1 MAMDFPI
8 FELGELCDVSIGRTP
23 PRNEFKWFNQDAQS
37 FKWVSIRD
45 MGNCDKYLYKTSE
58 TITVEGQREFN
69 IPIVPCNTVILSFKL
84 TIGRVAIT
92 GSENMLTNEAIAQ
105 LPIKNERVLN
115 KEYLYYYLKNFNYDT
130 LGNTSS
136 IATAVNSKTIKKL
149 PVVVPPYEKQLEI
162 VSILSSLDDKI
173 ENNRR
178 INDNLEQHAQALFEN
193 LIGNTNLEYSLIA
206 SLNHTIETGR
216 RPKGGVANIT
226 NGIPSI
232 GAENIKGLGKYDYSK
247 TKYITADF
255 AETMK
260 KGVIKGY
267 ELLIY
272 KDGGKPGYFIPN
284 FSIFGEGYP
293 YEDMTLNEHV
303 FLLDFGNKGYN
314 FFAYFFMQTE
324 EVMKYLNA
332 QGSKAAI
339 PGINRNDVESIS
351 IPTIDNKE
359 VKEFCSIVEPII
371 TSILVNSKESSRLAF
386 LRDTLLPKLMSGE
399 LGIDDI
405 SAD

>member
-178 INDNLEQHAQALFEN
+178 INDNL
-193 LIGNTNLEYSLIA
+193 
-206 SLNHTIETGR
+206 
-216 RPKGGVANIT
+216 AN
-226 NGIPSI
+226 
-232 GAENIKGLGKYDYSK
+232 
-247 TKYITADF
+247 
-255 AETMK
+255 
-260 KGVIKGY
+260 
-267 ELLIY
+267 
-272 KDGGKPGYFIPN
+272 
-284 FSIFGEGYP
+284 
-293 YEDMTLNEHV
+293 
-303 FLLDFGNKGYN
+303 
-314 FFAYFFMQTE
+314 
-324 EVMKYLNA
+324 
-332 QGSKAAI
+332 
-339 PGINRNDVESIS
+339 
-351 IPTIDNKE
+351 
-359 VKEFCSIVEPII
+359 
-371 TSILVNSKESSRLAF
+371 
-386 LRDTLLPKLMSGE
+386 
-399 LGIDDI
+399 
-405 SAD
+405 